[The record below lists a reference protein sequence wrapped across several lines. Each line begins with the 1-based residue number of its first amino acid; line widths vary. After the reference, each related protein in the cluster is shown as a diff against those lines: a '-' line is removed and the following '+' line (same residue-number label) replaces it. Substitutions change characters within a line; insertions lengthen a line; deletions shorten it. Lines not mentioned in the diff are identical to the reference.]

1 MERAIPS
8 CDRGAIVVPGPGAAV
23 AELRAAA
30 GVLRSLLGPQGSL
43 ELVWLT
49 GTGAEAGEEFSKWL
63 PRCDEVWKVIL
74 PFSVAQNVEAASSA
88 LARVARERGYGWLAL
103 LRGARAWDLAPL
115 TAVLWDAVLVQ
126 NCLGVVERRGGRY
139 FLVPMFQGKLI
150 AEVEVVGDRPVV
162 LTVEPAA
169 MALPSEE
176 PLEDR
181 NLGRAVKA
189 VSAES
194 LSFDWPIVPEFRRWE
209 RRPPAL
215 GLTQAAVVVGVGRGV
230 VAEETFERVRRLA
243 SHFGAELA
251 GTRPVVDRGWL
262 AWNRQVG
269 TSGQSIRPRIYLALG
284 VSGAFQHVVGIQG
297 AQTVI
302 AVNRDPYAPIFR
314 VADVGVVATVEEFL
328 TALGY

>member
-1 MERAIPS
+1 MERGIPS
-8 CDRGAIVVPGPGAAV
+8 CDRGAIVVPGPGTAV

-49 GTGAEAGEEFSKWL
+49 DTGAEAGEEFSKWL

-74 PFSVAQNVEAASSA
+74 PSSVPQIVEAASSA
-88 LARVARERGYGWLAL
+88 LARIARERGYRWLAL

-115 TAVLWDAVLVQ
+115 TAVLWDAALVQ
-126 NCLGVVERRGGRY
+126 NCLAVAERRSGKY

-162 LTVEPAA
+162 LTVEPAV
-169 MALPSEE
+169 MTSPSEE
-176 PLEDR
+176 PLEDW
-181 NLGRAVKA
+181 NVGRAVRA

-194 LSFDWPIVPEFRRWE
+194 LSFDWPIVPEFRAWE
-209 RRPPAL
+209 RRLPPA

-230 VAEETFERVRRLA
+230 ADEETFERVRRLT

-314 VADVGVVATVEEFL
+314 VADIGVVATVEEFL